1 MNEYGPMNHSRLSAV
16 RTSPGSNLF
25 GLHGATE
32 PQGIMQ
38 ERPCGRPKSGDW
50 LAGIDSLSRPLGLSE
65 VKSVLCLATKNE
77 MTLSAT
83 IWWIYSW
90 RVVSYPERVEQ
101 RLQAGT
107 VVLPW
112 VVDDS
117 MTYRFGG
124 WN

>member
-1 MNEYGPMNHSRLSAV
+1 
-16 RTSPGSNLF
+16 
-25 GLHGATE
+25 
-32 PQGIMQ
+32 MQ
-38 ERPCGRPKSGDW
+38 ERPCGRPIRR

-77 MTLSAT
+77 ITLSAT

-90 RVVSYPERVEQ
+90 RVVSHPERVEQ